1 MPKDTHVLPKD
12 HTQSCPLF
20 STHMAFLKKKKERK
34 KKPAFSTLG
43 PVSLVG
49 SLMNLRLRCQ
59 HLVILWVCFTFQVGS
74 PSITAQLCC
83 TCEELFLS
91 SSPELSVFT
100 QE

>member
-1 MPKDTHVLPKD
+1 MSFPKITPKAVLCFP
-12 HTQSCPLF
+12 HTC
-20 STHMAFLKKKKERK
+20 HLKKKRK

-43 PVSLVG
+43 PVSLG
-49 SLMNLRLRCQ
+49 SLMSLRLRCQ
-59 HLVILWVCFTFQVGS
+59 HLVISWVCFTFQVGS
-74 PSITAQLCC
+74 PSVTAQLRC